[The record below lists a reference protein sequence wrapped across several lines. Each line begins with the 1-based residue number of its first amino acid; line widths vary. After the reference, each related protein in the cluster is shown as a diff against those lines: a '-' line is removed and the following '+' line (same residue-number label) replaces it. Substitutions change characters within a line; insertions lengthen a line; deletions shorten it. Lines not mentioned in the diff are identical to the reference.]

1 MDPIPDNFP
10 QSPTE
15 NDDEESEDDDKWND
29 LMNDTNCFEEFS
41 VTQTDM
47 SSFDFEEGMDLDDA
61 NIHPR
66 SVEEALQFMLNN

>member
-1 MDPIPDNFP
+1 
-10 QSPTE
+10 
-15 NDDEESEDDDKWND
+15 
-29 LMNDTNCFEEFS
+29 MNDTNCFEEFS

-47 SSFDFEEGMDLDDA
+47 SSFDFEEGRDLDDA